1 MYEFVGVALHSLP
14 CTCASF
20 YGGGGNDPDP
30 GEGLTRAEIPMP
42 GEKNKNES
50 EKNSMRILLTGDSI
64 TDMFRDRNTDF
75 GAMSYGVSYPYQ
87 IQAELGTCYPG
98 KYEILNRGISG
109 NRVVD
114 LYARIKSDCWNL
126 SPDVV
131 SVLIGINDVW
141 HEIMSRNGVELD
153 RYEKVY
159 RAFIEDTQKALPGVK
174 FMLMEP
180 FVLHGTATDGHYR
193 EFLYVKEYAGVV
205 RRLAEEYGAVFVPLQ
220 EAFDRAAE
228 RNGADWY
235 LYDGVH
241 PTVVG
246 AKLIADEW
254 LKAFRGIS
262 G

>member
-1 MYEFVGVALHSLP
+1 MSVCTSPSALLCTVCLAPALP
-14 CTCASF
+14 FT
-20 YGGGGNDPDP
+20 GGGRNDPDL

-42 GEKNKNES
+42 GENNKNES

-87 IQAELGTCYPG
+87 IQAELGTDDPG

-159 RAFIEDTQKALPGVK
+159 RAFIEDTQKALPGVR

-180 FVLHGTATDGHYR
+180 LSCTVRPQTGIIGNFCMSKNMRGSSVVWPKNTAPCSCRCRRHLTARPNGTA
-193 EFLYVKEYAGVV
+193 
-205 RRLAEEYGAVFVPLQ
+205 P
-220 EAFDRAAE
+220 
-228 RNGADWY
+228 
-235 LYDGVH
+235 
-241 PTVVG
+241 
-246 AKLIADEW
+246 I
-254 LKAFRGIS
+254 GIS
-262 G
+262 MTACIRP

>member
-1 MYEFVGVALHSLP
+1 
-14 CTCASF
+14 
-20 YGGGGNDPDP
+20 
-30 GEGLTRAEIPMP
+30 MP
-42 GEKNKNES
+42 GENNKNES
-50 EKNSMRILLTGDSI
+50 EKNTMRILLTGDSI

-87 IQAELGTCYPG
+87 IQAELGTDDPG

-180 FVLHGTATDGHYR
+180 FVLHGTATDEHYR

-205 RRLAEEYGAVFVPLQ
+205 RRLAEEYGTVFVPLQ

-228 RNGADWY
+228 RNGAGRY
-235 LYDGVH
+235 LFDGVH
-241 PTVVG
+241 PSVVG